1 MGLGPVFCD
10 KLSEGIL
17 AEIMTMYVYTLSFN
31 FKNKKRKSE
40 SCKQNIL
47 LNSLSVLDLGQKS
60 PKKQPFIHS
69 FPY

>member
-31 FKNKKRKSE
+31 FKNEKDK
-40 SCKQNIL
+40 I
-47 LNSLSVLDLGQKS
+47 
-60 PKKQPFIHS
+60 
-69 FPY
+69 